1 MTNLP
6 KWVEDYFNGRGKDIK
21 KLEDIPETK
30 AAFEKM
36 TKQDQDASAML
47 NKLGKALEKDF
58 ADGKFVGGGDDE
70 VEPDD
75 KVRTYLYAIH

>member
-6 KWVEDYFNGRGKDIK
+6 KRVEDYFDGRSKNIK
-21 KLEDIPETK
+21 KLDDIPETK
-30 AAFEKM
+30 DAFAKL
-36 TKQDQDASAML
+36 TKQDQDAISML

-58 ADGKFVGGGDDE
+58 ADGNFVGADDDE
-70 VEPDD
+70 VTSDD